1 MVGYIRLVS
10 YAKVTG
16 WVQYQ
21 GLGVSFLVSE
31 REGEEK
37 AEWKRIGK
45 MTMEGMMLFSILNQK
60 VPTNIASRG
69 AERARY
75 LADTEFRTS
84 PDREH

>member
-1 MVGYIRLVS
+1 M
-10 YAKVTG
+10 
-16 WVQYQ
+16 
-21 GLGVSFLVSE
+21 
-31 REGEEK
+31 EEDRK
-37 AEWKRIGK
+37 NDDGGDDAA
-45 MTMEGMMLFSILNQK
+45 LNNQK

>member
-1 MVGYIRLVS
+1 
-10 YAKVTG
+10 
-16 WVQYQ
+16 
-21 GLGVSFLVSE
+21 
-31 REGEEK
+31 
-37 AEWKRIGK
+37 
-45 MTMEGMMLFSILNQK
+45 MMLFSILNQK